1 VTTDDLTTGQ
11 PAATRA
17 RHPRMR
23 AGALR
28 FLCALALC
36 AAGTSVAFAQSAPA
50 GDAASSQV
58 VMTTAASYVN
68 AAAAPSSVA
77 PTSVA
82 TTGTAKGTTHVR
94 PLFGDLSDLADAE
107 PGAKVEFDSLG
118 KPRLTDRIQN
128 VLTKAMTLLGTP
140 YRWGGESTD
149 GFDCSG
155 LVGYVYRT
163 VLGMDLPRVSRQMAQ
178 SGEAV
183 TDRAALAPG
192 DLVFFGLRGRVSHVG
207 IYVGEG
213 RFLHAPSRGKDVRVD
228 SLTSTYWSGR
238 FMQGRRVAM

>member
-50 GDAASSQV
+50 GDAASAQV
-58 VMTTAASYVN
+58 VLATTAASYANSSV
-68 AAAAPSSVA
+68 APSAAAPSSA
-77 PTSVA
+77 
-82 TTGTAKGTTHVR
+82 AKGTTHVR

-228 SLTSTYWSGR
+228 SLYSSYWSGR
-238 FMQGRRVAM
+238 YLSARRVAM